1 MKAHPRLTGLCLLL
15 ISMGF
20 FFTIDLD
27 KGGGIL
33 GLCGFLLF
41 FVSGWLV
48 LIFFWN
54 DGDIIKLRRIHE
66 ENTRDRAFQVMPVQE
81 STFRYPAMRGARLAV
96 MLCLCLFMLAMAI
109 ASLYLLSSNESKADT
124 AARVTLYFVFGL
136 FASCSIFFFWLTWRN
151 ARLFIRIEGKGIT
164 ASTYFGLRHA
174 GWEDIIALR
183 DWIPFRGCGAISD
196 FFAADF
202 TFYKIYT
209 CNHLISFSSSLPGA
223 DELAR
228 LIKLNAG
235 LPDAR
240 EHTNSPGGRN
250 NGK

>member
-1 MKAHPRLTGLCLLL
+1 MKAHPRLTGLGLLL

-20 FFTIDLD
+20 FFKIDLD
-27 KGGGIL
+27 KGGGVF
-33 GLCGFLLF
+33 GLCGFLLC

-54 DGDIIKLRRIHE
+54 DGDITKLRCIHKKKSQA
-66 ENTRDRAFQVMPVQE
+66 RAFQAMPVQE
-81 STFRYPAMRGARLAV
+81 RTFRYRAMRGARLAV

-109 ASLYLLSSNESKADT
+109 ASLYLLASNENRAN
-124 AARVTLYFVFGL
+124 AAAMVTLYFVFGL
-136 FASCSIFFFWLTWRN
+136 FASCSIFFCWLTWRC

-183 DWIPFRGCGAISD
+183 DWIPFRGCGIISD

-209 CNHLISFSSSLPGA
+209 HNHMISFSSSLPGA
-223 DELAR
+223 DELAK
-228 LIKLNAG
+228 LISETTG
-235 LPDAR
+235 LDW
-240 EHTNSPGGRN
+240 T
-250 NGK
+250 